1 METIGRSWPAQPLH
15 IAISTASSAFF
26 FGGGLGHLVR
36 PKRQLRAQRTCRH
49 APRRYP
55 TPSFGIVRHANGA
68 TVLHPGWC
76 SFFALVAPW
85 PDGEECRRVFSVE
98 GSSAHKSRGATA
110 PALEDVACARPR
122 PHEHGTMGALMRLW
136 CARAREHG
144 AGTTRHRP
152 LPATGKILRRD
163 CITLMPS
170 ARRER
175 RHASGNSNTLQVSR
189 RAPRSPCCCS
199 DLLPCLMCWARAAGA
214 APRARQACGRAGG
227 PFRRLLSSHRKWSST
242 ASHLDGPP
250 TLALPPDGER
260 AQLFCKY

>member
-55 TPSFGIVRHANGA
+55 TPSFGIVRHANGG

-98 GSSAHKSRGATA
+98 GSSAHESRGATA
-110 PALEDVACARPR
+110 PALEDVACATDKLGKMSKDLVAIFVRPR
-122 PHEHGTMGALMRLW
+122 RSPL
-136 CARAREHG
+136 RARY
-144 AGTTRHRP
+144 RP
-152 LPATGKILRRD
+152 LA
-163 CITLMPS
+163 
-170 ARRER
+170 
-175 RHASGNSNTLQVSR
+175 V
-189 RAPRSPCCCS
+189 
-199 DLLPCLMCWARAAGA
+199 
-214 APRARQACGRAGG
+214 
-227 PFRRLLSSHRKWSST
+227 
-242 ASHLDGPP
+242 
-250 TLALPPDGER
+250 
-260 AQLFCKY
+260 